1 MCGNARRVDIAT
13 KYDFGIDYLELD
25 IPFVPNGARP
35 DACLLFSHVIRF
47 LRLQRVHCTTFS

>member
-25 IPFVPNGARP
+25 IPSLPNGARP
-35 DACLLFSHVIRF
+35 DARLLFSHVIRF